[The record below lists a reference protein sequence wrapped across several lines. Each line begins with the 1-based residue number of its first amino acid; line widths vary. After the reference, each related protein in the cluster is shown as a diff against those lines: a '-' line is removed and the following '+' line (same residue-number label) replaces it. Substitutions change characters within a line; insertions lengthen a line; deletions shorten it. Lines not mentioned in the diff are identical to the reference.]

1 LGTKKNWVEKLS
13 NSLKRVIMGLFVVRN
28 QLKHLQF
35 GLLELRESLMRQ
47 KTSIFNENP
56 EKTL

>member
-1 LGTKKNWVEKLS
+1 
-13 NSLKRVIMGLFVVRN
+13 MGLFVVRN